1 MTYRLWQ
8 KRRALKYN
16 NKVLDI
22 VQFGSSMKENSD
34 PKDIDIA
41 VIFTNT
47 PIKDQLIESQ
57 KIKKQIEKEV
67 DKEVH
72 IKSYDLYSLLDQANF
87 ARESILIYGKSIIT
101 GEYFAKIFGL
111 NPKIQIIYR
120 LEKLDKKTKIRF
132 HYMLRGRQKQ
142 YGLLKKYGGKLISPG
157 LIEIMP
163 EHENIFI
170 EAIETITKNY
180 EKKNI
185 MYT

>member
-87 ARESILIYGKSIIT
+87 A
-101 GEYFAKIFGL
+101 KIFGL